1 MHAFAEPIQEREAE
15 RFLQLFDL
23 VGHRG
28 LAETEMLCGET
39 EAVEVGD
46 RLESSQ
52 LTQRHGAVEVKWRAV
67 FGHAPTI
74 CPMAARRPK
83 SLTPVRRTTPNIE
96 GVEEPDRPQTTVSEQ
111 KINQYRKR
119 RYQALHAETAAA
131 NKRRAAGKATARDR
145 IEMLLDEGSFVELD
159 VFAVHRAHGFDME
172 DRRIAGDGVVAGFGE
187 IDRRRVAVYAYDATV
202 FGGSLGE
209 VTAEKIVK
217 VQELA
222 LRNRIPIVGINDSGG
237 ARIQEGVVA
246 LAGYSD
252 IFFRNVRSSGVI
264 PQVSVIAG
272 PCTGGAVY
280 SPAITDFVFI
290 VNNSG
295 YMFITGPE
303 VIRVTTG
310 EDVTFDELGGG
321 EVHNSRSGVAHFLAE
336 TEQDC
341 WQGVRRLLSYLPSH
355 NSEAPPFAPT
365 TDDPERADPELQTM
379 VPDSPNLPY
388 DMRDVITRLLDARQ
402 FLEVQPFFAPNIVVG
417 LGRLGGHP
425 VGVVGNQP
433 KVLAG
438 AIDIKAS
445 VKAARFIRFC
455 DAFNIPIVSLVDV
468 PGYLPGTAQEH
479 EGIIRHGAKLLYAYA
494 EATVPKLAVITRK
507 DYGGAYCVMS
517 PKQMGSDLNLAWPTA
532 EIAVRGPAPAVNI
545 IYKRALA
552 GSKDPAGRRKELV
565 AEYTAR
571 FANPYVAAERGY
583 IDDVIEPSQTR
594 RELVRGLQLCLRKT
608 VERPPR
614 KHGNIPL

>member
-1 MHAFAEPIQEREAE
+1 VGAPPSTIGDVAEDKSTGSQRP
-15 RFLQLFDL
+15 
-23 VGHRG
+23 G
-28 LAETEMLCGET
+28 L
-39 EAVEVGD
+39 
-46 RLESSQ
+46 S
-52 LTQRHGAVEVKWRAV
+52 
-67 FGHAPTI
+67 
-74 CPMAARRPK
+74 
-83 SLTPVRRTTPNIE
+83 PVRRTPPQVAPA
-96 GVEEPDRPQTTVSEQ
+96 GKGSPEPPTRAGEQ
-111 KINQYRKR
+111 KLNQYRKK
-119 RYQALHAETAAA
+119 RYEVLHRDSEAAR
-131 NKRRAAGKATARDR
+131 KRKVQHKPDARERIAA
-145 IEMLLDEGSFVELD
+145 LLDRGSFVELD
-159 VFAVHRAHGFDME
+159 MFATSRATDFGMDE
-172 DRRIAGDGVVAGFGE
+172 KRAPGDGVVIGFGAVDGRE
-187 IDRRRVAVYAYDATV
+187 VAVYAYDPTV
-202 FGGSLGE
+202 LGGSLGE
-209 VTAEKIVK
+209 VSAEKIVK
-217 VQELA
+217 AQELA
-222 LRNRIPIVGINDSGG
+222 LRNRIPIIGINDSGG

-252 IFFRNVRSSGVI
+252 IFYRNVRSSGVI
-264 PQVSVIAG
+264 PQLSVIAG

-336 TEQDC
+336 SEDAC
-341 WQGVRRLLSYLPSH
+341 WANVRQLLSYLPAS
-355 NSEAPPFAPT
+355 NAEAAPFT
-365 TDDPERADPELQTM
+365 HTNDDPERADPELQTM

-388 DMRDVITRLLDARQ
+388 DMREVVARLLDDRQ
-402 FLEVQPFFAPNIVVG
+402 FMEVQPFFAQNIVVG
-417 LGRLGGHP
+417 FGRLGGYT

-438 AIDIKAS
+438 AIDIRAS

-494 EATVPKLAVITRK
+494 EATVPKLTVITRK

-517 PKQMGSDLNLAWPTA
+517 PKQMGADLNLAWPTA
-532 EIAVRGPAPAVNI
+532 EIAVMGPEAAVNVV
-545 IYKRALA
+545 YRRQLA
-552 GSKDPAGRRKELV
+552 ASPDPNVRRQELV
-565 AEYTAR
+565 ADYTKK
-571 FANPYVAAERGY
+571 FANPWVAAERGY
-583 IDDVIEPSQTR
+583 VDDVIEPRETR
-594 RELVRGLQLCLRKT
+594 RELIRGLEVCLRKSID
-608 VERPPR
+608 RPPR

>member
-1 MHAFAEPIQEREAE
+1 VAE
-15 RFLQLFDL
+15 RARRERKP
-23 VGHRG
+23 RG
-28 LAETEMLCGET
+28 L
-39 EAVEVGD
+39 
-46 RLESSQ
+46 S
-52 LTQRHGAVEVKWRAV
+52 
-67 FGHAPTI
+67 
-74 CPMAARRPK
+74 
-83 SLTPVRRTTPNIE
+83 PVRRT
-96 GVEEPDRPQTTVSEQ
+96 RPKAAGATEAPELRPATAAEQ
-111 KINQYRKR
+111 KLDRFRKR
-119 RYQALHAETAAA
+119 RYEVLHQETEPARR
-131 NKRRAAGKATARDR
+131 RRAEGKPGARER
-145 IEMLLDEGSFVELD
+145 IEALLDAGSFVELD
-159 VFAVHRAHGFDME
+159 MFATARATGFGME
-172 DRRIAGDGVVAGFGE
+172 EKRQPGDGVVVGFGTVDGRE
-187 IDRRRVAVYAYDATV
+187 VAVYSYDPT
-202 FGGSLGE
+202 FLGGSLGE

-264 PQVSVIAG
+264 PQLSVIAG

-280 SPAITDFVFI
+280 SPAITDFIFI
-290 VNNSG
+290 VANSG

-303 VIRVTTG
+303 VVRVTTG
-310 EDVTFDELGGG
+310 EDVTFDQLGGG
-321 EVHNSRSGVAHFLAE
+321 EVHNTRSGVAHFLA
-336 TEQDC
+336 QDEAEC
-341 WQGVRRLLSYLPSH
+341 WSGVRQLLSYLPSS
-355 NSEAPPFAPT
+355 NADEPPFRPT
-365 TDDPERADPELQTM
+365 TDDPERGDPELQTL
-379 VPDSPNLPY
+379 VPDNPSQPY
-388 DMRDVITRLLDARQ
+388 DMREVITRLLDDRQ
-402 FLEVQPFFAPNIVVG
+402 FLEVQPFFAQNIVVG
-417 LGRLGGHP
+417 FGGLGGHV

-445 VKAARFIRFC
+445 TKAARFIRFC
-455 DAFNIPIVSLVDV
+455 DAFNVPILSLVDV

-532 EIAVRGPAPAVNI
+532 EIAVMGPEAAVNV
-545 IYKRALA
+545 IYRRELARAE
-552 GSKDPAGRRKELV
+552 DPAARRSELV
-565 AEYTAR
+565 SEYTAR

-583 IDDVIEPSQTR
+583 VDDVIEPSETR
-594 RELVRGLQLCLRKT
+594 RELIRGLRLCLRKQ
-608 VERPPR
+608 VERPTR